1 MKRCKKCGLPE
12 IYTNIRFNAEGI
24 CNYCE
29 FYESHRDV
37 LEDKQKLEQIFL
49 QKMEEGK
56 KKAREAGSKY
66 DCLAGFSGGKDST
79 YIIYQLKEKYGM
91 RVLAFTFDNGFST
104 EYGKNNI
111 KNALEKLKV
120 DHITFSMNDEKLRK
134 QYTACVNMMQNFC
147 SVCFHYMHYYSYLF
161 AGQNK
166 IPLIINGRTKGQ
178 ILQCADSTKGI
189 EPFESS
195 HSLKEFE
202 YQMFHGLEERADKAG
217 RMDYLKDVEAEAVSY
232 FAYHE
237 ISEEETM
244 RFLEEKIGW
253 VRPQGI
259 SGHADCFAHA
269 MAENMS
275 IQKRGFPIR
284 TGELAVSVRRGELS
298 MEEAEKIAREDRE
311 HFSEVPEQIKKEFY
325 DRISVKKEGKKNGR
339 TEKNGL

>member
-1 MKRCKKCGLPE
+1 MKRCKKCGLWE
-12 IYTNIRFNAEGI
+12 NYTNIRFNQEDV

-29 FYESHRDV
+29 FYEKHKDI
-37 LEDKQKLEQIFL
+37 LENKEELERIFL
-49 QKMEEGK
+49 QKMEAGK
-56 KKAREAGSKY
+56 KKAKEAGSKY
-66 DCLAGFSGGKDST
+66 DCLVGFSGGKDST

-111 KNALEKLKV
+111 ENALEKLKV

-134 QYTACVNMMQNFC
+134 QYTACVKMMHNFC
-147 SVCFHYMHYYSYLF
+147 SVCFHNMHYYSYLF
-161 AGQNK
+161 AAQNK

-195 HSLKEFE
+195 HHLKEFE
-202 YQMFHGLEERADKAG
+202 YQMFRGLEERADKTG

-232 FAYHE
+232 FAYHD
-237 ISEEETM
+237 ISEEDTM
-244 RFLEEKIGW
+244 KFLEEKIGW
-253 VRPQGI
+253 MRPKGV

-269 MAENMS
+269 MAESMS
-275 IQKRGFPIR
+275 LEKRGFPIR

-298 MEEAEKIAREDRE
+298 IEEAEQIAQKDQEN
-311 HFSEVPEQIKKEFY
+311 FKEVPEEIKKQFY
-325 DRISVKKEGKKNGR
+325 DRIFTK
-339 TEKNGL
+339 

>member
-29 FYESHRDV
+29 FYESHRDE

-56 KKAREAGSKY
+56 KKAKEAGSKY

-178 ILQCADSTKGI
+178 ILQYADSIKGI

-195 HSLKEFE
+195 RHLKEFE

-232 FAYHE
+232 FAYHD

-244 RFLEEKIGW
+244 KFLEKKIGW

-275 IQKRGFPIR
+275 LQKRGFPIR

-298 MEEAEKIAREDRE
+298 LEEADKIAKEDRE
-311 HFSEVPEQIKKEFY
+311 NFMEVPEQLKKEFY
-325 DRISVKKEGKKNGR
+325 DRISVKKAGKKNGR
-339 TEKNGL
+339 TGEDGL

>member
-1 MKRCKKCGLPE
+1 MKRCKKCGLWE
-12 IYTNIRFNAEGI
+12 NYTNIRFNQEGI

-29 FYESHRDV
+29 FYENHKES
-37 LEDKQKLEQIFL
+37 LENKEELERIFL

-56 KKAREAGSKY
+56 KKAKEAGSKY
-66 DCLAGFSGGKDST
+66 DCLVGFSGGKDST
-79 YIIYQLKEKYGM
+79 YIIYQLKERYGM

-111 KNALEKLKV
+111 ESALEKLKV
-120 DHITFSMNDEKLRK
+120 DHITFSMSDDKLRK
-134 QYTACVNMMQNFC
+134 QYTACVKMMHNFC

-195 HSLKEFE
+195 HHLKDFE
-202 YQMFHGLEERADKAG
+202 YQMFKGLEDRADKTG
-217 RMDYLKDVEAEAVSY
+217 RMDYLKDIEAEAVSY

-237 ISEEETM
+237 ISEEDTM
-244 RFLEEKIGW
+244 KFLEEKIGW
-253 VRPQGI
+253 VRPKGV

-269 MAENMS
+269 MAETMS
-275 IQKRGFPIR
+275 LEKRGFPIR
-284 TGELAVSVRRGELS
+284 TGELAVSVRRGELTI
-298 MEEAEKIAREDRE
+298 EEAEEIAKKDQEN
-311 HFSEVPEQIKKEFY
+311 FQEVPPEIRKRFY
-325 DRISVKKEGKKNGR
+325 DRISVK
-339 TEKNGL
+339 